1 LRPEIGFNSIT
12 QALGYRKFDFV
23 ADH

>member
-1 LRPEIGFNSIT
+1 LRPEIGLNTIT
-12 QALGYRKFDFV
+12 QALGYRQFDFV